1 MIQVADNF
9 NYRGKKPN
17 FDRDSFDTLKSMKDY
32 SDNNIDEGHISYCI
46 ETDKHYKFNSNN
58 DIDSTTGKFREFIEG
73 VLPDEED
80 ITSNNNDKL
89 KFADRKYNPEKFSG
103 KGYKILRKN
112 IQDGKNVLSQSMIN
126 QQNTVY
132 EIRYDYDLNNQEIT
146 IPEGSTLKFEG
157 GSLSNGTIIY
167 DTTNLDF
174 LQGKIKV
181 EDLKINCKDSS
192 SSWYIT
198 NPIIN
203 LSILS
208 FGTINHKE
216 SKLNLT
222 PLWNNFYN
230 FVKSITYNAN
240 VKINLTIPT
249 ANWYITEIMF
259 IPFGVNIDFC
269 NSQLYLDDVNT
280 SDYIICLGGD
290 KDFYTSNSQK
300 PNEEDKYRRDGY
312 QRNLTV
318 FQNLQIYKENQPDN
332 TKAIYLLGDYKLYNL
347 HFKIP
352 GKNVIAIGTP
362 ELYEQLYQ
370 DGALYEKISTTN
382 TFNKSDEYRN
392 IISLNYGDGRFL
404 NQIIDAKIRLKNTHG
419 ITISNCINVDF
430 EINASVVKLYNVHN
444 EFINKIIIRN
454 SYVSIENSTLFIKYN
469 EGQTV
474 DYLLQI
480 DDSLEGV
487 SINTNS
493 SSIIS
498 LIDTNFNI
506 ENDNII
512 PDKLYQYF
520 IYVKNNSYP
529 TISSINSFLIHK
541 GSQFKILSNYEINYI
556 SLPDI
561 NTKLYFNKESASYT
575 AYIAQYPNDT
585 NYILPYF
592 QKGKQ
597 YIINIVARLKNRDL
611 IILNKQQTYDHLVNS
626 ITYIAIG
633 NNNGKIG
640 DLDYTLY
647 ISEDKTN
654 YTKAIDIKP
663 IKCGYNNSSS
673 RITRFNL
680 YPNKSVDGSNIQ
692 NIDIP
697 IINIHTDIV
706 EGYVDEFQYYVDS
719 QYYYNFIQDK
729 YTIETSNK
737 SVFDK
742 FISLKNKFKAG
753 DTIVY
758 NQSYYIHNGHEFVI
772 NSIVTSGTFT
782 NKPTTESG
790 IQTGFAYFCTDKQT
804 TEGSRNG
811 IMIYY
816 AGDNTWV
823 DALGRIVS

>member
-46 ETDKHYKFNSNN
+46 ETGKHYKYNSNN

-80 ITSNNNDKL
+80 ITSNNDDKL
-89 KFADRKYNPEKFSG
+89 KFADRKYNPKKFSG

-112 IQDGKNVLSQSMIN
+112 IQDGKNILSQSMIN

-146 IPEGSTLKFEG
+146 IPEGSTLKFNG
-157 GSLSNGTIIY
+157 GSLSNGTLIY
-167 DTTNLDF
+167 SVTDLDF
-174 LQGKIKV
+174 LQGEIKIK
-181 EDLKINCKDSS
+181 DLKINCNNTS

-208 FGTINHKE
+208 FGTIDHRE
-216 SKLNLT
+216 QKLNLT

-230 FVKSITYNAN
+230 FVKTITYNTN

-259 IPFGVNIDFC
+259 VPFSVNIDFC
-269 NSQLYLDDVNT
+269 NSQLYLDNVNT
-280 SDYIICLGGD
+280 HDYIICLGAD
-290 KDFYTSNSQK
+290 KDYYTSNSQK
-300 PNEEDKYRRDGY
+300 LNEEDKYRRDGY

-318 FQNLQIYKENQPDN
+318 FQNLQIYKESQPDDA
-332 TKAIYLLGDYKLYNL
+332 KVIYLLGDYKLYNL

-352 GKNVIAIGTP
+352 GKNVIAIKTP
-362 ELYEQLYQ
+362 ELYESLYQ
-370 DGALYEKISTTN
+370 DGASYEKISTTN
-382 TFNKSDEYRN
+382 TFDKSDEYRN

-404 NQIIDAKIRLKNTHG
+404 NQIIDAKICLRNTHG

-430 EINASVVKLYNVHN
+430 EINASIAKLYNIHN
-444 EFINKIIIRN
+444 EFLNKINVRN
-454 SYVSIENSTLFIKYN
+454 SYITIENSTLFIKYN
-469 EGQTV
+469 DGQTI
-474 DYLLQI
+474 DYLLQVE
-480 DDSLEGV
+480 DSLEGT

-493 SSIIS
+493 SSIIT
-498 LIDTNFNI
+498 LINTNFNI

-520 IYVKNNSYP
+520 IYVKDNSYP
-529 TISSINSFLIHK
+529 TITSLNSFMIHK
-541 GSQFKILSNYEINYI
+541 GSQFKILSNYKIDYI
-556 SLPDI
+556 QLSDL
-561 NTKLYFNKESASYT
+561 NTKLYFNKDQASYI
-575 AYIAQYPNDT
+575 AYIAQYQDDS

-592 QKGKQ
+592 QKGKE
-597 YIINIVARLKNRDL
+597 YIINIAAKLKNRDI
-611 IILNKQQTYDHLVNS
+611 IILNKQQTYEHLVNS
-626 ITYIAIG
+626 VTYIAIG

-640 DLDYTLY
+640 DLDFTLY
-647 ISEDKTN
+647 ISEDKNN
-654 YTKAIDIKP
+654 YTKSINIKP
-663 IKCGYNNSSS
+663 IKCGYNSSSS

-680 YPNKSVDGSNIQ
+680 YPSKSVDGSDIQ
-692 NIDIP
+692 DINVP
-697 IINIHTDIV
+697 ITNIHTDIV
-706 EGYVDEFQYYVDS
+706 EGYTDEFEHYVNS
-719 QYYYNFIQDK
+719 QYNYNFIQDK
-729 YTIETSNK
+729 YTIKVSNK
-737 SVFDK
+737 AVFDK
-742 FISLKNKFKAG
+742 FISLENKFKSG
-753 DTIVY
+753 DTIIY
-758 NQSYYIHNGHEFVI
+758 NQNFYVHNGYKFI
-772 NSIVTSGTFT
+772 MSNIAISGTFI
-782 NKPTTESG
+782 NKPTIEHG
-790 IQTGFAYFCTDKQT
+790 IQQGFAYFCTDKQT
-804 TEGSRNG
+804 TEGSRDG

-816 AGDNTWV
+816 AGDITWV